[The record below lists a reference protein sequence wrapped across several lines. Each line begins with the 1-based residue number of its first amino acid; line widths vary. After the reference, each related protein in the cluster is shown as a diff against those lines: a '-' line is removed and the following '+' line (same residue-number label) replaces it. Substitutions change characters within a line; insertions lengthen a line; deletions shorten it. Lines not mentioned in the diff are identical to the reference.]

1 MVSGGRTEAQEL
13 LDAFFHDR
21 GWARRER
28 GEGRIDYE
36 CGSRRRTI
44 LLGALAGEGFFLTA
58 PVELR
63 EREPGTEVRYRWV
76 RERVRHSAGPSAVAV
91 RPVRISRPPTPSR
104 RTSSTW
110 AFSCRCAEPEAAH
123 AGDCAVPETVQ
134 CLRPR

>member
-1 MVSGGRTEAQEL
+1 MVFVVSGGRTEAQEL

-63 EREPGTEVRYRWV
+63 EREPGTEVRYRWGEGAGAALGGSLGRRRAARAHQQTADALEAHLEHLGLLVQV
-76 RERVRHSAGPSAVAV
+76 RRA
-91 RPVRISRPPTPSR
+91 
-104 RTSSTW
+104 
-110 AFSCRCAEPEAAH
+110 
-123 AGDCAVPETVQ
+123 
-134 CLRPR
+134 